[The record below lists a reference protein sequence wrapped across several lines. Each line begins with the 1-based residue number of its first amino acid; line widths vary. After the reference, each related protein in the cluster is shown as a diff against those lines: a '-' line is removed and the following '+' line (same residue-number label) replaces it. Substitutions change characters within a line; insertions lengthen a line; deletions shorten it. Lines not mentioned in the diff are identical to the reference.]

1 MLRLLKQTLLILSAG
16 MAFIVQ
22 EAVAEQDPTDVVL
35 AQRSGLIHVLD
46 YMDARPEL
54 FARESAD
61 RDLLNRSE
69 RQQVLDVWIVFLDY
83 MTTVRTLADKTS
95 DYRARSGQARQQRQD
110 QHLLAFNTH
119 YRFGLEFIQRV
130 QQDGE
135 LVNWL
140 NTPHP
145 NQGLDSGFY
154 QRFVREL
161 LSDWMTDR
169 YDSKNAQLSVDA
181 GFAAVREIREDR
193 AAIRQLN
200 RPAMLASNVFRS
212 FRRTAYSTYYPL
224 QKGVARGMGKIKLWR
239 YNQTLITPDQARA
252 FSRQFEPGDF
262 YLTRKEWRLTN
273 AGIPGFW
280 THSALYIGTRDERN
294 VYFDTP
300 EVRRWVQ
307 DQGYPSFDQLL
318 QNISPTYANHPGV
331 DAMGDIRVLEALD
344 AGVIFNSIETS
355 LDADGAA
362 VFRPMTTRL
371 EKAKAIAG
379 AFGYI
384 GRPYDFHFDFDSDTA
399 MVCSELIFK
408 AYQPAET
415 QEGINFPLHR
425 AVGRKMLTP
434 NEIAQWYEQTLG
446 TVEQQIDLVMFIDS
460 NERDKVAFQATKEA
474 FLGSWKRS
482 DWYFLQQPSR
492 RQDQLATNMTD

>member
-1 MLRLLKQTLLILSAG
+1 MSRYQTLLLITLLASLLAG
-16 MAFIVQ
+16 GRAFATV
-22 EAVAEQDPTDVVL
+22 QDPTGVIL
-35 AQRSGLIHVLD
+35 AQRSGLVHLLEYI
-46 YMDARPEL
+46 DARPEL
-54 FARESAD
+54 FARESAE
-61 RDLLNRSE
+61 RDLLNRTE
-69 RQQVLDVWIVFLDY
+69 RQQVLEVWVLYLDY
-83 MTTVRTLADKTS
+83 MTTVRRLADLTA
-95 DYRARSGQARQQRQD
+95 DYHTLSGSQRRQRQH

-119 YRFGLEFIQRV
+119 YRFALEFIRRIER
-130 QQDGE
+130 DPE
-135 LVNWL
+135 LVDWL

-145 NQGLDSGFY
+145 EQSLESGFY
-154 QRFVREL
+154 QRFVREM

-169 YDSKNAQLSVDA
+169 YDSKNARLDPVSALPGRDEIDA
-181 GFAAVREIREDR
+181 DIQ
-193 AAIRQLN
+193 AIRQLD
-200 RPAMLASNVFRS
+200 RTGLLASNAFRA

-239 YNQTLITPDQARA
+239 FNKTLITPEQARA
-252 FSRQFEPGDF
+252 FSQQFEPGDF

-280 THSALYIGTRDERN
+280 THSALYIGSRSERN
-294 VYFDTP
+294 AYFDTP
-300 EVRRWVQ
+300 AVRDWVRS
-307 DQGYPSFDQLL
+307 QGFDSFEAML
-318 QNISPTYANHPGV
+318 QSISPVYAEHPGV
-331 DAMGDIRVLEALD
+331 DAMGTIRVLEALD

-399 MVCSELIFK
+399 LVCSELIFK
-408 AYQPAET
+408 AYQPAT
-415 QEGINFPLHR
+415 SQAGIQFPLNR

-446 TVEQQIDLVMFIDS
+446 TEQQQIELVMFIDS
-460 NERDKVAFQATKEA
+460 NERDQVAFQSTKAA
-474 FLGSWKRS
+474 FLGSWRRS
-482 DWYFLQQPSR
+482 DWHFLQQPSR
-492 RQDQLATNMTD
+492 QNEQLASTDSQ